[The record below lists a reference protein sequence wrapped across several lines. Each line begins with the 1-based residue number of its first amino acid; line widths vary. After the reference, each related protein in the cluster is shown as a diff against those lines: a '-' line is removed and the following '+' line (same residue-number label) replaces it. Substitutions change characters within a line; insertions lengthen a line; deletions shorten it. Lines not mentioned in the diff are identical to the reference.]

1 MNAHPDKAQGMR
13 VVFFS
18 DGSDDG
24 FTAAKVLADLLDPRT
39 IDCVAVVAVT
49 WPQRHSPLWDKAL
62 ELQFQVDDLHAAMAI
77 AAAQCVAKLRDEL
90 ARHANTV
97 EEIITH
103 GEPGEATLKVI
114 RDVNADVAFLTV
126 TSGPHRVRITQWV
139 QEVTRRA
146 SCPVIVI
153 HGMPAAATKTPTSL

>member
-1 MNAHPDKAQGMR
+1 MR

-24 FTAAKVLADLLDPRT
+24 FAAAKVLADLLDPRA

-77 AAAQCVAKLRDEL
+77 AAAQCVTRLRAEV
-90 ARHANTV
+90 ARHASTV
-97 EEIITH
+97 EEIITE

-114 RDVNADVAFLTV
+114 QNVNADVAFLTV
-126 TSGPHRVRITQWV
+126 TSGPHRERITRWV

-146 SCPVIVI
+146 SCPVVVI
-153 HGMPAAATKTPTSL
+153 HGVSATVTTSL